1 MMFRVQV
8 AKTTMPGTKQS
19 VIKQEVKKVLRSRRH
34 MCRKVQSVRTVL
46 KVRVKST

>member
-19 VIKQEVKKVLRSRRH
+19 VVKKEVKKVLRSRRH
-34 MCRKVQSVRTVL
+34 MCRKVQSVCTVL
-46 KVRVKST
+46 RVRVKSM